1 MTTQL
6 STPLEQ
12 RGCSSNVFSIPD
24 NRLKVIS
31 NKLDHLSL
39 RFYYNLI
46 ILGRICEAICKAGI
60 SLESVDFNRDILN
73 SFVNKSLEFY
83 GYYDYDFDCNIIM
96 NVLHSNTESYD
107 NFVLNNIYGC
117 GEEFNIG
124 SRKGILGYT
133 DRYVYLRMDKDNVIT
148 LTVALAVCW
157 YYE

>member
-83 GYYDYDFDCNIIM
+83 GYYDYNFDCN
-96 NVLHSNTESYD
+96 H
-107 NFVLNNIYGC
+107 NNECI
-117 GEEFNIG
+117 
-124 SRKGILGYT
+124 
-133 DRYVYLRMDKDNVIT
+133 
-148 LTVALAVCW
+148 A
-157 YYE
+157 